1 VVGRGWGGFEIFR
14 GARGVFG
21 LGESLESGL
30 VPGVRT
36 VCRGFDVA
44 SEA

>member
-1 VVGRGWGGFEIFR
+1 M
-14 GARGVFG
+14 FG